1 MSLSAPVAR
10 TLRHT
15 RRIVCEGFHRDD
27 GLWDIEAVLIDTK
40 AYRYREPERG
50 LREVG
55 DHVHEMHVR
64 LTVDSTMIV
73 RAVEIDMAF
82 RPYGA
87 CLDAPPAF
95 QGLVGKSIGPGW
107 RKAIRERLGGAEGCT
122 HMVELLIAMAT
133 PAYQTILP
141 VLSRERRAAKD
152 PTETWPGLINSCH
165 AYKDDGALA
174 KKYWPDR
181 YRGD

>member
-50 LREVG
+50 LREIG

-82 RPYGA
+82 RPYWA
-87 CLDAPPAF
+87 L
-95 QGLVGKSIGPGW
+95 S
-107 RKAIRERLGGAEGCT
+107 
-122 HMVELLIAMAT
+122 LIH
-133 PAYQTILP
+133 I
-141 VLSRERRAAKD
+141 
-152 PTETWPGLINSCH
+152 
-165 AYKDDGALA
+165 
-174 KKYWPDR
+174 
-181 YRGD
+181 